1 LFFEVGM
8 LTLERSKVLTTSTK
22 HKSSKHKAQSTKPP
36 VHSANRQQPASLQE
50 YSIPRERMVARLR
63 EHYGIQSKA
72 VLEAMRNVPRHFFV
86 PEALRGRA
94 YGDHAL
100 PISANQTIS
109 QPFIVARMTELL
121 ELAGEGRVL
130 EIGAGS
136 GYQTAVLSKVA
147 AQVYAIERIAD
158 LAREAQTRIRQ
169 LEIYNATVKCFDGTL
184 GWAANAPY
192 DGILVAAGG
201 PTIPEPLI
209 NQLKLGGRLIVPVGE
224 SRDAQRLIRVIKT
237 EQGRKI
243 EDHGACAF
251 VPLIGQHGW
260 AEK

>member
-1 LFFEVGM
+1 
-8 LTLERSKVLTTSTK
+8 
-22 HKSSKHKAQSTKPP
+22 
-36 VHSANRQQPASLQE
+36 
-50 YSIPRERMVARLR
+50 MVARLR
-63 EHYGIQSKA
+63 DHYLIKDPA
-72 VLEAMRNVPRHFFV
+72 VLAAMRSVPRHAFV
-86 PEALRGRA
+86 PEALQGRA

-109 QPFIVARMTELL
+109 QPYIVARMTELL
-121 ELAGEGRVL
+121 ELVPESRVL

-147 AQVYAIERIAD
+147 AQVYSIERIGD
-158 LAREAQTRIRQ
+158 LAREAQARIRQ

-192 DGILVAAGG
+192 DAILVAAGG
-201 PTIPEPLI
+201 PSIPDPLV
-209 NQLKLGGRLIVPVGE
+209 NQLRLGGRLVVPVGQ

-237 EQGRKI
+237 DKGPKV

-260 AEK
+260 SDR

>member
-1 LFFEVGM
+1 
-8 LTLERSKVLTTSTK
+8 
-22 HKSSKHKAQSTKPP
+22 
-36 VHSANRQQPASLQE
+36 
-50 YSIPRERMVARLR
+50 MVARLR
-63 EHYGIQSKA
+63 DHYGIRDTR

-86 PEALRGRA
+86 PEALQSRA

-109 QPFIVARMTELL
+109 QPFIVAKMTELL
-121 ELAGEGRVL
+121 VLDENSRVL

-136 GYQTAVLSKVA
+136 GYQTAVLSQVA
-147 AQVYAIERIAD
+147 AQVYSIERIGD
-158 LAREAQTRIRQ
+158 LAREAQARIRQ

-209 NQLKLGGRLIVPVGE
+209 AQLKIGGRLVVPVGE
-224 SRDAQRLIRVIKT
+224 SRESQRLIRVIKT
-237 EQGRKI
+237 DQGRKE
-243 EDHGACAF
+243 EDHGGCAF

-260 AEK
+260 SDR